1 MALLITDQCINCD
14 MCLPE
19 CPNEAIYEGEQ
30 VYEIDVV
37 RCTECVG
44 FYDYQTCV
52 SVCPIEC
59 IIPHPEHV
67 ETKEQLQEKFNQ
79 LNLFGQ
85 NNKANQTEMNLTA
98 VNQTGC

>member
-1 MALLITDQCINCD
+1 MVLLITDQCINCD

-19 CPNEAIYEGEQ
+19 CPNEAIYEGEK
-30 VYEIDVV
+30 VYEIDVA

-85 NNKANQTEMNLTA
+85 NNKAN
-98 VNQTGC
+98 